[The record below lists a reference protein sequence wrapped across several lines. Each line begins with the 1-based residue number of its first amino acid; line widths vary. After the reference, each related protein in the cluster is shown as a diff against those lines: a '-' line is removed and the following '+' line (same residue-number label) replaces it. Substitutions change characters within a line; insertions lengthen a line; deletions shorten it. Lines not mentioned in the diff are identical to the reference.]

1 MVLMH
6 ITLSPQRRDDT
17 LSAARQ
23 GDVLT
28 INGEAFDFTS
38 LSDGDLIPEVPCEW
52 VVGPV
57 ERING
62 EIHLTLVLPHGPN
75 PSQAVAFPDPSTV
88 TQDGPTDLPLDPEP
102 EEPANEEARPVA

>member
-1 MVLMH
+1 MH
-6 ITLSPQRRDDT
+6 ITLSPQRRDDNLT
-17 LSAARQ
+17 AARQ

-38 LSDGDLIPEVPCEW
+38 LNEGDLIPEVPCEW

-75 PSQAVAFPDPSTV
+75 PSQAVAFPDPITA
-88 TQDGPTDLPLDPEP
+88 TQDGPIDLPRDPEP
-102 EEPANEEARPVA
+102 ESEGVEDVEA